1 MNTKL
6 KQYSIGA
13 ILVIL
18 GIAIG
23 ALAFSTDKTAES
35 HEHSTS
41 GEDNEKVWTCSMH
54 PQIRQ
59 DEAGDCPICGM
70 DLIPAGQLESGIDP
84 DAIKMSKTAR
94 ALAKVETISLG
105 QSAAQS
111 SNMSYSGQLVV
122 NQDRVESLSANYKG
136 RIEKLYINEEGEQV
150 NKDQLIAEIYAPEIQ
165 ILKDEYNLALKQDNL
180 TLINSV
186 NRKIKNLELTI
197 NDVKQMEN
205 GILKLRAPKTGIVT
219 RLFINQGDN
228 IKADQQLFQ
237 IADFSSLWANLDI
250 YENDLNT
257 LKIGDQL
264 NINIPNQSN
273 VKGKVTFISPS
284 LDNNTRSAT
293 ARVVIN
299 NNDLNLKPG
308 VFISAKL
315 EKTTENTEKVETLM
329 LPKSAVLWTG
339 ERSVVYQEIKDESGV
354 YYKMREV
361 KTGKTS
367 DDAIEILSGIS
378 AGDVIVTQGAFSIDS
393 EAQLADKPSMMNLKS
408 KPSKTDEKIEL
419 DNNYLEY
426 YFELKDAL
434 VKDDFEKAKSIG
446 KEFSDFLKNQK
457 TDEQIF
463 EKLSVSLNEMISKSD
478 IEAFRDEFI
487 QFSDEIIRITQSID
501 IEQKIYVQY
510 CPMADSNEG
519 AYWLSLDKSIR
530 NPYFGA
536 SMLKCGEVKEVI
548 EPL

>member
-18 GIAIG
+18 GITIG

-41 GEDNEKVWTCSMH
+41 DEDNEKVWTCSMH

-105 QSAAQS
+105 QSAAQTP
-111 SNMSYSGQLVV
+111 NLSYSGQLMV

-136 RIEKLYINEEGEQV
+136 RVEKLYINDEGEQV
-150 NKDQLIAEIYAPEIQ
+150 NKGQLIAEIYAPEIQ
-165 ILKDEYNLALKQDNL
+165 ILKDEYNLALEQDNS

-186 NRKIKNLELTI
+186 TKKIKNLELTI
-197 NDVKQMEN
+197 NAVKQMEN

-219 RLFINQGDN
+219 TLFINQGDN
-228 IKADQQLFQ
+228 IKADQQLLQ

-257 LKIGDQL
+257 LKVGDKL
-264 NINIPNQSN
+264 SITIPNQSE
-273 VKGKVTFISPS
+273 VKGEVTFISPA
-284 LDNNTRSAT
+284 LDDNTRSAT

-299 NNDLNLKPG
+299 NENLNLKPG
-308 VFISAKL
+308 VFISATL
-315 EKTTENTEKVETLM
+315 EKTSKSKVEKGTLM

-339 ERSVVYQEIKDESGV
+339 ERSVVYQEIEDESGV
-354 YYKMREV
+354 YYKMKEV
-361 KTGKTS
+361 ITGKS
-367 DDAIEILSGIS
+367 SGDAIEIISGVS
-378 AGDVIVTQGAFSIDS
+378 ADDVIVSQGAFSIDS
-393 EAQLADKPSMMNLKS
+393 EAQLKDKTSMMNLKS
-408 KPSKTDEKIEL
+408 TSSKSKDNVEF
-419 DNNYLEY
+419 DNNYLEF

-434 VKDDFEKAKSIG
+434 VNDDFEKAKSIG
-446 KEFSDFLKNQK
+446 KEFSAFLKNQK

-463 EKLSVSLNEMISKSD
+463 EKLSASLNEMISKSD

-487 QFSDEIIRITQSID
+487 RFSDEIIRISQSID

-536 SMLKCGEVKEVI
+536 SMLKCGEVKEEI